1 VHHGRFIA
9 AGPSS
14 TRIHGER
21 IVQPHRSLRVLALLA
36 AAGLAAAQAHAQIP
50 FERRSNVQPRVF
62 TMRAPTPTA
71 AIPAGC
77 PALTQPTSIS
87 SQNGTLQTTLTMDT
101 ATFQIGGVS
110 YTRNVYNNQ
119 YVAPTLRMNPG
130 ERLVI
135 DVNNNMVPTP
145 FATQAQ
151 VDTTNQHFHGMVV
164 TPLPDT
170 GDNVNIASAFIAQG
184 GTNQN
189 RFPVPGDHAQGMM
202 WYHPHPHGSTSPQVN
217 SGLAGALMIGDL
229 LSYPQFAQYRGA
241 TEVVMQIKDTKNS
254 AGKAQLNIN
263 GNTCSVMTMA
273 PGEQQFWRIGNFA
286 ANTFVNLK
294 LDGYRFTLLA
304 MDGNRFKQ
312 PVDVDSILIAPGGRA
327 EAIVVGGTGPW
338 TAKFYTAPMLNGSNN
353 GTPTYAPEVDLGW
366 VVVQGTPQAGLRL
379 PRAEAAP
386 LDRALEDSI
395 RQLVADVTDINQFTV
410 HFELGNNGL
419 NLNGLQYDPH
429 RLDIS
434 VPVGQTQEWT
444 LINDT
449 NFPHTFHIHQTDFVI
464 TSING
469 VPQPDSVHHDNVW
482 LGVHQLP
489 NGTVVGD
496 TVVARWAFPAIGA
509 GPLVYHCHVL
519 SHEDGGMMANI
530 CVYDPAKGQTPAWC
544 MQWFQY
550 TPASMPSGGGHS
562 HGHAIH
568 TARPEPGRGRGR

>member
-1 VHHGRFIA
+1 MLGGA
-9 AGPSS
+9 
-14 TRIHGER
+14 
-21 IVQPHRSLRVLALLA
+21 
-36 AAGLAAAQAHAQIP
+36 LAAAQAHGQIP
-50 FERRSNVQPRVF
+50 FEKRSNVQGRILQA
-62 TMRAPTPTA
+62 APSA
-71 AIPAGC
+71 NVIPAGC
-77 PALTQPTSIS
+77 AALTQPSSIS
-87 SQNGTLQTTLTMDT
+87 SSGGTLQTTLTMDT
-101 ATFQIGGVS
+101 ATFLIGGTS

-145 FATQAQ
+145 YATQAQ

-189 RFPVPGDHAQGMM
+189 RFPVPLDHAQGMM

-241 TEVVMQIKDTKNS
+241 TEVVMQIKDTKNTQ
-254 AGKAQLNIN
+254 GKAQLNIN
-263 GNTCSVMTMA
+263 GNTCSVITVA

-294 LDGYRFTLLA
+294 LTGYQFTLLA

-312 PVDVDSILIAPGGRA
+312 PINVDSILIAPGGRA
-327 EAIVVGGTGPW
+327 EAIVVGGNGPW

-366 VVVQGTPQAGLRL
+366 VVTAGVPRAGLRV
-379 PRAEAAP
+379 PMPSAMP

-395 RQLVADVTDINQFTV
+395 RALVNDVSDVNQFTV

-419 NLNGLQYDPH
+419 ELNGLQYDPH
-429 RLDIS
+429 RLDVS

-482 LGVHQLP
+482 LGVHLV
-489 NGTVVGD
+489 NGVVVGD
-496 TVVARWAFPAIGA
+496 TVVARWTFGPIAA

-530 CVYDPAKGQTPAWC
+530 CVYDPALGQTPAWC

-550 TPASMPSGGGHS
+550 TPNNIPAGAA
-562 HGHAIH
+562 HGHAVH
-568 TARPEPGRGRGR
+568 TARPAASSARSRE

>member
-1 VHHGRFIA
+1 MQF
-9 AGPSS
+9 P
-14 TRIHGER
+14 TRR
-21 IVQPHRSLRVLALLA
+21 LTTLALCLGTA
-36 AAGLAAAQAHAQIP
+36 AAGVQQAHGQHPIP
-50 FERRSNVQPRVF
+50 FEKRSNVQPRIF
-62 TMRAPTPTA
+62 TARPPAPA

-77 PALTQPTSIS
+77 SALTQPQSIS
-87 SQNGTLQTTLTMDT
+87 SQGGTLQTTLTMDT
-101 ATFQIGGVS
+101 STFLIGGVS

-119 YVAPTLRMNPG
+119 YMGPTLRMSPG

-135 DVNNNMVPTP
+135 DVNNQMSPTP
-145 FATQAQ
+145 YATLAQ
-151 VDTTNQHFHGMVV
+151 IDTTNQHFHGMVV

-170 GDNVNIASAFIAQG
+170 GDNVNVASAFIAQG

-189 RFPVPGDHAQGMM
+189 RFPVPIDHAQGMM

-217 SGLAGALMIGDL
+217 SGLSGALMIGDL

-241 TEVVMQIKDTKNS
+241 QEVVMLIRDTKNT

-263 GNTCSVMTMA
+263 GNTCSVISIGA
-273 PGEQQFWRIGNFA
+273 GQQQFWRIGNFA

-294 LDGYRFTLLA
+294 LAGYKFTLLA

-312 PVDVDSILIAPGGRA
+312 PVDMDSVLISPGGRA
-327 EAIVVGGTGPW
+327 ELIVTGGAGPW
-338 TAKFYTAPMLNGSNN
+338 SAKLFTAAMLNGSSN
-353 GTPTYAPEVDLGW
+353 GQPTYAPEVDLGW
-366 VVVQGTPQAGLRL
+366 VVTQGVPAAGLRV
-379 PRAEAAP
+379 PMATAAP

-395 RQLVADVTDINQFTV
+395 RALVNDVTDVNHFTV
-410 HFELGNNGL
+410 HFQLISTGL
-419 NLNGLQYDPH
+419 ALNGLQYDPH
-429 RLDIS
+429 RLDVS

-496 TVVARWAFPAIGA
+496 TVVARWAFQPIGA
-509 GPLVYHCHVL
+509 GPLVFHCHVL
-519 SHEDGGMMANI
+519 SHEDGGMMANV
-530 CVYDPAKGQTPAWC
+530 CVYDPAKGQTSQWC

-550 TPASMPSGGGHS
+550 TAQNIPAGAG
-562 HGHAIH
+562 HGHAH
-568 TARPEPGRGRGR
+568 AAPSRAAPARSSAAARRR